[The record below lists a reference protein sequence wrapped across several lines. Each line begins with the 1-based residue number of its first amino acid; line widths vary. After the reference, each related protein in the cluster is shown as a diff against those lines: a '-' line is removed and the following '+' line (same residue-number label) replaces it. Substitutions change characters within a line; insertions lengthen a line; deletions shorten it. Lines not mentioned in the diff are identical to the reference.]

1 MISREKRDNIRISLP
16 PLTRPPRHNQMPKS
30 ILNSDI
36 LIENLLPIRF
46 DAAEL
51 SGDHLI
57 EDSDYRLLGEVFLLV
72 SRAVGIR
79 DGGIFIVRVGP
90 GLGFGEVAVGAEA
103 LPVEGVRG
111 FVRPE
116 CRIVLAVAEDDHVAD
131 AGVGVGVAVRVA
143 GEACGIEP
151 LDAVW
156 L

>member
-1 MISREKRDNIRISLP
+1 MS
-16 PLTRPPRHNQMPKS
+16 KS

-51 SGDHLI
+51 PGDHLI
-57 EDSDYRLLGEVFLLV
+57 EDSDHRLLGEVFLLV
-72 SRAVGIR
+72 SRAVGIC
-79 DGGIFIVRVGP
+79 DGRIFIVRVGP
-90 GLGFGEVAVGAEA
+90 GLGFGEVTVGAEA

-116 CRIVLAVAEDDHVAD
+116 RGVVLAVAENYHVAD
-131 AGVGVGVAVRVA
+131 AGVGVGVAVGVA
-143 GEACGIEP
+143 GKSCAVEL